1 MHHFR
6 ALSCGN
12 LASVVLSAEQPARVL
27 GVTSQGVFLRSAS
40 KWLVFVSA
48 GGSHGPLTVTLQ
60 NTRASFSQVKVG
72 AKAQFG
78 DESII
83 ILEADMVIDLNGCRL
98 WKPVAPP
105 TSARLNFELIAD
117 RLAQAQRAV
126 AGKKGVASISWLLS
140 RAQHA
145 RLPRPDS
152 EGDFLL
158 APHRVLQ
165 IQASLRDQGGAGLH
179 AALPGLLGLGAGLTP
194 AGDDFILGFLLCL
207 NRWQGALSPGVDLE
221 SLNRQMVRSAYRR
234 TTQLSANLIECA
246 TLGLADERLVNGLDW
261 LLSGETTDP
270 DVLGNLLGWGNSSGV
285 SVLAGFATALS
296 GSMDDGFG

>member
-1 MHHFR
+1 
-6 ALSCGN
+6 
-12 LASVVLSAEQPARVL
+12 
-27 GVTSQGVFLRSAS
+27 
-40 KWLVFVSA
+40 
-48 GGSHGPLTVTLQ
+48 
-60 NTRASFSQVKVG
+60 
-72 AKAQFG
+72 
-78 DESII
+78 
-83 ILEADMVIDLNGCRL
+83 
-98 WKPVAPP
+98 
-105 TSARLNFELIAD
+105 
-117 RLAQAQRAV
+117 
-126 AGKKGVASISWLLS
+126 
-140 RAQHA
+140 
-145 RLPRPDS
+145 
-152 EGDFLL
+152 
-158 APHRVLQ
+158 
-165 IQASLRDQGGAGLH
+165 
-179 AALPGLLGLGAGLTP
+179 LGLGAGLTP